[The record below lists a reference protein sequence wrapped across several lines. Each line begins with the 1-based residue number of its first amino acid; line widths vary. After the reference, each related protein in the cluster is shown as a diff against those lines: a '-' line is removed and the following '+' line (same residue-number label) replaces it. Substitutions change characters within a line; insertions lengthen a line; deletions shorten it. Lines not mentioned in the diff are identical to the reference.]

1 MQLRTK
7 IPRIVFAGV
16 SSGCGKTTVTCA
28 VLQALMN
35 RGIKLHSFKCGP
47 DYIDPMFHERAIGAK
62 GSNLDLF
69 FYDSNTLR
77 YLVAKH
83 TQDAQIAVIEG
94 VMGYYDGSLTSM
106 EKSTYEIARE
116 TKSPVV
122 LVIPG
127 RGMAYSVTALI
138 RGFLSTVKD
147 SRIRGVI
154 LNQVSPSAYQILKAV
169 IEEEFGEKVRVL
181 GYLPVMKDCSFE
193 SRHLGLV
200 TAAEI
205 EDIKEK
211 LNRLAKT
218 AEQNIDLDG
227 LLELAEQS
235 EALEYEPLTVK
246 KREGV
251 RIAVARDNAFCF
263 YYRDNLDLLREMGA
277 ELCFFSPLH
286 DQGVPECDALYLGGG
301 YPELYLTK
309 LAQNETMKASVKKAI
324 TAGTPCIAECGGYM
338 YLTEKIEGFPM
349 VGVLP
354 GQCEDKGRL
363 VRFGYVTLTALTDN
377 MLCHANEQIH
387 VHEFHHY
394 DATES
399 GHAFQAQK
407 RQGSS
412 WECVYANKTLYAGY
426 PHLPFYANLQFAEN
440 FYQAAIEYKK
450 HRRQR

>member
-47 DYIDPMFHERAIGAK
+47 DYIDPMFHERVIGTK

-69 FYDSNTLR
+69 FYDANTVR
-77 YLVAKH
+77 YLVAKN
-83 TQDAQIAVIEG
+83 TLDCQLAVIEG
-94 VMGYYDGSLTSM
+94 VMGYYDGSLKSM

-122 LVIPG
+122 LVING
-127 RGMAYSVTALI
+127 RGMAYSVTALL
-138 RGFLSTVKD
+138 RGFLSTVED
-147 SRIRGVI
+147 SRICGVI
-154 LNQVSPSAYQILKAV
+154 LNQVSPSAYQVLKAV
-169 IEEEFGEKVRVL
+169 IEEQFGEQVRVL
-181 GYLPVMKDCSFE
+181 GYLPVMKECSFE

-211 LNRLAKT
+211 LNCLAES

-235 EALEYEPLTVK
+235 EDLDYEPLAVTKQEAVK
-246 KREGV
+246 
-251 RIAVARDNAFCF
+251 IAVARDNAFCF
-263 YYRDNLDLLREMGA
+263 YYRDNLDLLGEMGA
-277 ELCFFSPLH
+277 ELCFFSPLQ
-286 DQGVPECDALYLGGG
+286 DREVPECDALYLGGG
-301 YPELYLTK
+301 YPELYLPK

-324 TAGTPCIAECGGYM
+324 AAGAPCIAECGGYM
-338 YLTEKIEGFPM
+338 YLTEEIEGFPM
-349 VGVLP
+349 AGVLP
-354 GQCEDKGRL
+354 GRCENKGRL
-363 VRFGYVTLTALTDN
+363 VRFGYVTLTAMEDN
-377 MLCHANEQIH
+377 MLCQMGEEIR

-426 PHLPFYANLQFAEN
+426 PHLPFYANLNFAEN
-440 FYQAAIEYKK
+440 FYRAAIEYKK
-450 HRRQR
+450 HRR